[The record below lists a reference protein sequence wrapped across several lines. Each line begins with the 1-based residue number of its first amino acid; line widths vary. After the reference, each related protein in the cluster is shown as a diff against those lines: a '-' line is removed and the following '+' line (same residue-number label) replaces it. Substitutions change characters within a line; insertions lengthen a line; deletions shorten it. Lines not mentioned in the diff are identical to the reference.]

1 MIINACWVCH
11 RTMSAAAPAA
21 ALDTAP
27 SPVLGRFVQDGG
39 GLASHSDCSKPK
51 GRRLLCKQCAVWQC
65 VLLFSVHSPAGS
77 SWMQNATGQKQQPCQ
92 RANMSRNRG
101 ARRSEAVASP
111 SPRAPHSLGACCCT
125 CVCTVSWPK
134 SGFGGHAS
142 WPATPSPS
150 QAVANY
156 ALRLNCLEPLETCCW
171 NGDPKRQQCLH
182 LNAIFAMA
190 RQTDS
195 NSDTFP
201 WGDTGKKH
209 FFFFRGVG
217 QLGAWLGGKS
227 VASSSRLALEIFVYV
242 H

>member
-1 MIINACWVCH
+1 MEE
-11 RTMSAAAPAA
+11 
-21 ALDTAP
+21 
-27 SPVLGRFVQDGG
+27 